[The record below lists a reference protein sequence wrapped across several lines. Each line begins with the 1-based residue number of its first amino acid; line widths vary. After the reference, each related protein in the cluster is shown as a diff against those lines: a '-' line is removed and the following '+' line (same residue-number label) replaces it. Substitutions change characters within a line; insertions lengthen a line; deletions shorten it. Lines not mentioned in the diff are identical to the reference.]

1 MHIRFHKQMP
11 GLAALFG
18 HKSYILFHR
27 YEDELEELWLLGDS
41 VKGDIED
48 MRRQIRDLVQLIKEE
63 VNLIV
68 EWRVRAENMDK
79 SISILE
85 LDRFDQLTQYRTRF
99 TKAVEELRK
108 AAEAYLKQPETLDIA
123 GELWGSNR
131 KRRALPLTRTH
142 RRMF

>member
-99 TKAVEELRK
+99 TRAVEELRK
-108 AAEAYLKQPETLDIA
+108 AAEAYLKQPETLDEIDK
-123 GELWGSNR
+123 LWGRKR
-131 KRRALPLTRTH
+131 KRRAPPLTRGH
-142 RRMF
+142 KRLF

>member
-1 MHIRFHKQMP
+1 MP
-11 GLAALFG
+11 GLAALVG
-18 HKSYILFHR
+18 HKSYVLFHR
-27 YEDELEELWLLGDS
+27 FEDELEELRLLGDS

-48 MRRQIRDLVQLIKEE
+48 MRRQTRDLIQLIKEK

-99 TKAVEELRK
+99 TRAVAELRK
-108 AAEAYLKQPETLDIA
+108 VAEAYLEQPETL
-123 GELWGSNR
+123 GEINKLWGTNG
-131 KRRALPLTRTH
+131 KRRAPPLTRGH
-142 RRMF
+142 KRLF

>member
-11 GLAALFG
+11 GQAALFG
-18 HKSYILFHR
+18 HKSYVLFHR

-108 AAEAYLKQPETLDIA
+108 AAEAYLEQSETL
-123 GELWGSNR
+123 GEIKKLLGRNLE
-131 KRRALPLTRTH
+131 RRALPLTRGH
-142 RRMF
+142 KRLF

>member
-1 MHIRFHKQMP
+1 MP
-11 GLAALFG
+11 GLAALFV
-18 HKSYILFHR
+18 HKSYVLFHS
-27 YEDELEELWLLGDS
+27 YEDELEELRLLGDS

-48 MRRQIRDLVQLIKEE
+48 MRSQTRDLIQVLKEE

-99 TKAVEELRK
+99 TRAVEELRK
-108 AAEAYLKQPETLDIA
+108 AAEAYLEQPETLDEIDK
-123 GELWGSNR
+123 LWGRKR
-131 KRRALPLTRTH
+131 KRRAPPLTRGH
-142 RRMF
+142 KRLF